1 MVLLVLGVTKAALS
15 FAWLPNG
22 NPMQNQVSLYRLN
35 VAAPKQNQRAKLC
48 PRGGSF
54 CYAQN

>member
-15 FAWLPNG
+15 FAWFGEAKPL
-22 NPMQNQVSLYRLN
+22 QNQVSLYRLQLKRSFN
-35 VAAPKQNQRAKLC
+35 SEAAPKQNQR
-48 PRGGSF
+48 F